1 MAWYNKYSKEVESVQ
16 NNRRERRNL
25 RNRLK
30 QIQMVKTWQL
40 VLIFLLMSFVSASL
54 LRLNNVGMIE
64 RRDAVMTA
72 DQSCD
77 KEVIKNRLYDLQR
90 YVSGHMNTDL
100 GSRGVALE
108 NLYNCDYQN
117 IMKEQQQYHNENG
130 NIFKKVQDICA
141 PKYSSNSQ
149 GYKDCVNTEL
159 ANFPQGQELV
169 DIVNLPTE
177 PYYHSFAS
185 PRWSPDFAGFAVLI
199 TALVGV
205 IIILRWV
212 SVLVIRLILKFKYK
226 SI

>member
-77 KEVIKNRLYDLQR
+77 KEVIKNRLYD
-90 YVSGHMNTDL
+90 YNVTYL
-100 GSRGVALE
+100 G
-108 NLYNCDYQN
+108 
-117 IMKEQQQYHNENG
+117 I
-130 NIFKKVQDICA
+130 
-141 PKYSSNSQ
+141 
-149 GYKDCVNTEL
+149 
-159 ANFPQGQELV
+159 
-169 DIVNLPTE
+169 
-177 PYYHSFAS
+177 
-185 PRWSPDFAGFAVLI
+185 
-199 TALVGV
+199 
-205 IIILRWV
+205 
-212 SVLVIRLILKFKYK
+212 
-226 SI
+226 

>member
-77 KEVIKNRLYDLQR
+77 KFTTLRIWAYEHRFRLA
-90 YVSGHMNTDL
+90 
-100 GSRGVALE
+100 GS
-108 NLYNCDYQN
+108 
-117 IMKEQQQYHNENG
+117 
-130 NIFKKVQDICA
+130 
-141 PKYSSNSQ
+141 
-149 GYKDCVNTEL
+149 
-159 ANFPQGQELV
+159 
-169 DIVNLPTE
+169 
-177 PYYHSFAS
+177 SF
-185 PRWSPDFAGFAVLI
+185 G
-199 TALVGV
+199 
-205 IIILRWV
+205 
-212 SVLVIRLILKFKYK
+212 KF
-226 SI
+226 IQL